1 MEEKKKLRFDYKW
14 VVIASC
20 FLMIMLTLGFASST
34 RSLFTDEIAEA
45 LGVPRSL
52 VAVGDSFRFITTALI
67 NAFFGILVYK
77 FGPKKLIAGGF
88 ISLISSMLV
97 YSLAENIIL
106 IFIAGIL
113 MGIGFSW
120 TSTAMVGYVVGI
132 WCSEN
137 KGTIM
142 GIVLASNGIGGA
154 VAIQIV
160 GSLIDPDVTG
170 SYRAAYRLIAV
181 VLAITFLL
189 VMIMFRDRP
198 KGVRKEDIAPPKKH
212 AKKKRGRDWEGLEF
226 SELVH
231 RPYFWAALV
240 CIFLTGFVLQGSHGI
255 IAMHYKDVGIDYGR
269 VKGLLSFGSLILAGA
284 KFLTGFVY
292 DKGGLRVA
300 ANVCMVLA
308 IASTFLL
315 AVIKG
320 DDLGFILA
328 IIYAIIAQ
336 CSLPLETIMLPIYA
350 SDLFGRKSY
359 AKVLGLI
366 TSVNVAGYAVGA
378 PLMNL
383 SYDLLGSYV
392 VGLVAVG
399 CVMTAVFIVLQF
411 VMSAAHKEQARLAAL
426 REKETEAV

>member
-1 MEEKKKLRFDYKW
+1 MTEKRRLRFDYKW

-52 VAVGDSFRFITTALI
+52 VAVGDSFRFITTAVV
-67 NAFFGILVYK
+67 NAFFGILVIK

-88 ISLISSMLV
+88 VTLISSILL
-97 YSLAENIIL
+97 YSVAENIVV

-170 SYRAAYRLIAV
+170 SYRAAYRLIAA
-181 VLAITFLL
+181 VLTVTFIL

-198 KGVRKEDIAPPKKH
+198 KGVSKEDVPAPKKH
-212 AKKKRGRDWEGLEF
+212 AKKRGRDWEGIEF

-255 IAMHYKDVGIDYGR
+255 IAMHYKDVGIDYAR

-284 KFLTGFVY
+284 KFLTGFLY
-292 DKGGLRVA
+292 DRGGLRIA
-300 ANVCMVLA
+300 ANVCMCLA

-315 AVIKG
+315 ACIKG

-328 IIYAIIAQ
+328 IIYAVIAQ

-350 SDLFGRKSY
+350 SDLFGKKSY

-378 PLMNL
+378 PVMNL
-383 SYDLLGSYV
+383 FYDLLGSYV
-392 VGLVAVG
+392 VGLVLFGV
-399 CVMTAVFIVLQF
+399 VMTFVFVVLQI
-411 VMSAAHKEQARLAAL
+411 VMSVAHRERVRVESASLNEEAAK
-426 REKETEAV
+426 V